1 MSDNASGKKTCF
13 VVMGFGEKTDFE
25 TGRKLDLDKTYRIII
40 RPAVEQAGLECI
52 RDDDIVH
59 SGVIDQ
65 HMYEQLLNAD
75 VVIADVSTSN
85 LNAVYELGVRHA
97 LRPHTTIIIAE
108 SEFKFPFDI
117 KSLAIRPYRHLGSGI
132 DAEDAETAK
141 AMLVDALT
149 TLTEEMEPDSPVYTF
164 IPGLNAPSVGE
175 ITEAVA
181 AALAGDADAGLDV
194 DDRSVTVLMETFAD
208 ARAREDWNTA
218 KAMLTSIR
226 ALKPG
231 EPFIAQQLALAT
243 YKSKQPDVESS
254 LLEAHRI
261 LTELDPEVSNDPE
274 TLGIW
279 GAIHKRLWEVRRER
293 GYLDEAVRAYG
304 KGFALKDDW
313 YNGINYAF
321 MLDVRAA
328 DSSGDDAIA
337 DRVWARR
344 TREHVIALVQAELA
358 DEKTTDSGEPLDPHE
373 HFWRQATLVE
383 AFTGTGRTDEAD
395 ALREALAT
403 TAPEA
408 WMIGSLDEQLE
419 ALRGLQAAA
428 G

>member
-1 MSDNASGKKTCF
+1 MSDNPTDKKTCF

-40 RPAVEQAGLECI
+40 KPAVELAGLECI
-52 RDDDIVH
+52 RADDIVH

-149 TLTEEMEPDSPVYTF
+149 ALTDELEPDSPVYTF
-164 IPGLNAPSVGE
+164 IPGLNAPTVGE
-175 ITEAVA
+175 ITKAVA
-181 AALAGDADAGLDV
+181 AALADGGETESVV
-194 DDRSVTVLMETFAD
+194 DERSVTVLMDTFAD
-208 ARAREDWNTA
+208 ARAREDWTTA

-231 EPFIAQQLALAT
+231 DPFIAQQLALAT
-243 YKSKQPDVESS
+243 YKSKQPDVEAS
-254 LLEAHRI
+254 LLEAKRV
-261 LTELDPEVSNDPE
+261 LAELDPEVSNDPE

-279 GAIHKRLWEVRRER
+279 GAIHKRLWDVRRDR
-293 GYLDEAVRAYG
+293 DALDEAVRAYG
-304 KGFALKDDW
+304 KGFVLKDDW

-321 MLDVRAA
+321 MLDVRA
-328 DSSGDDAIA
+328 SESEGDDAIA

-344 TREHVIALVQAELA
+344 TRARVIELVEAELA
-358 DEKTTDSGEPLDPHE
+358 SEKTTDSGEPLDPAE

-383 AFTGTGRTDEAD
+383 AFTGTGRTDDAE
-395 ALREALAT
+395 ALRTQAAL
-403 TAPEA
+403 TAPES

-419 ALRGLQAAA
+419 ALHRLQAD
-428 G
+428 